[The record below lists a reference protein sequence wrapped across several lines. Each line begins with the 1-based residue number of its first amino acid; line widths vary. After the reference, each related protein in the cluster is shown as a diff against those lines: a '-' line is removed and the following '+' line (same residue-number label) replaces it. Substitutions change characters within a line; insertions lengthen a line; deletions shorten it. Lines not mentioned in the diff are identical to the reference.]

1 VTVTTTPSSPP
12 RPRDRRRVLIAIV
25 GCAVFVALGAWV
37 GSLFGGMIDL
47 RVYRMGGSVLLHGDS
62 LYDAHLAGSGLPFT
76 YPPFAAIAM
85 VPLAAVPWGVALVA
99 WTTISVLCITA
110 LWRTSLPKRFWSFF
124 SQRKRTAVLVALT
137 VLSLLLEP
145 VWQTISFGQIN
156 LLLTAMILLDLVRPN
171 DKRLRGF
178 WVGVAIGV
186 KLTPLPFLAL
196 LLVTK
201 QWRALRNAVL
211 GLLATMAIGFAIVP
225 HQSWRFWTDV
235 ILDAN
240 RVGGIA
246 YTGNQSFNGFLHRL
260 GNNAGW
266 VQPTWFVLSVVFGLL
281 VLWLAR
287 RYWLADERVT
297 AISVMAL
304 AVLYASPISWS
315 HHWVWIIPLGVS
327 LIRAINRVWGLNPAV
342 VTGVLF
348 YGLFVL
354 RSIWWVPY
362 RDDRELSWTFWQS
375 IPGNSHLI
383 VGMITFILLAVTSR
397 ALPKNYDEKSKSKP
411 PAV

>member
-1 VTVTTTPSSPP
+1 MTVTTTTSSP
-12 RPRDRRRVLIAIV
+12 RPLALRRILIVIAV
-25 GCAVFVALGAWV
+25 CAALVALGAWIA
-37 GSLFGGMIDL
+37 GLFDGMIDL
-47 RVYRMGGSVLLHGDS
+47 RVYRMGGSVLLHGDA
-62 LYDAHLAGSGLPFT
+62 LYDAQLPGSGLPFT

-85 VPLAAVPWGVALVA
+85 VPLAAVPWGVALVV
-99 WTTISVLCITA
+99 WTTISVLCITL
-110 LWRTSLPKRFWSFF
+110 LWRTSLTKTFWSFVT
-124 SQRKRTAVLVALT
+124 QRKRTAVLAALT

-145 VWQTISFGQIN
+145 VWQTLQFGQIN
-156 LLLTAMILLDLVRPN
+156 LLLTAMILLDLVRPAGA
-171 DKRLRGF
+171 RLRGF
-178 WVGVAIGV
+178 WLGVAIGV

-196 LLVTK
+196 LIVTK
-201 QWRALRNAVL
+201 QWRALRNAVF

-225 HQSWRFWTDV
+225 HQSWRYWTDV

-240 RVGGIA
+240 RVGGLA

-260 GNNAGW
+260 GNDASW
-266 VQPTWFVLSVVFGLL
+266 VQPTWFVLSAVFGLL
-281 VLWLAR
+281 VLWLSR

-304 AVLYASPISWS
+304 AVLYASPVSWS

-327 LIRAINRVWGLNPAV
+327 LIRAVNRVWGLNPAV
-342 VTGVLF
+342 VAGVLW

-362 RDDRELSWTFWQS
+362 RDDRELNWTFWQS

-383 VGMITFILLAVTSR
+383 LGLLAFILLAVTSR
-397 ALPKNYDEKSKSKP
+397 SLTRQDENKSSKP
-411 PAV
+411 PTV